1 MGSGGAHSL
10 LSLSKLVA
18 STAFMQ
24 YLRIKKFLYLDDK
37 SSEDITINTCNKF
50 VTVHQCIA

>member
-1 MGSGGAHSL
+1 MGSGGSHSL

-18 STAFMQ
+18 SAAFMQ
-24 YLRIKKFLYLDDK
+24 YLRIKKFLYLDYK
-37 SSEDITINTCNKF
+37 QSEDITINTCNKF